1 MESRIITNGQF
12 KLEYKDKRDTG
23 RFFDRVLMPSQWFAQ
38 KYPEQAERWGSPFM
52 EHSFLMLRGGFSEE
66 EVNPYGL
73 NDDFFAAILG
83 GDKRLG
89 HSVIFYQ
96 PEQTFYFKDYDGWF
110 YPVSEQKLTCLLSNL
125 LVRCAQEMP
134 KKVHIHNLFVG
145 FRTPEQL
152 RSIIQKAKTI
162 LSVSAEFFS
171 ELSPHQRR
179 EGPELIV
186 RTAKVFVAD
195 SIIEQAGNLMIQNA
209 QDRFH
214 DYCHQ
219 RNLKG
224 LKKRETRPL
233 LIDAVQQQ
241 FGHGLRHDL
250 EVDGKKA
257 KGWSGIVL
265 GAEVAAHINN

>member
-12 KLEYKDKRDTG
+12 RLEYQDKNERG
-23 RFFDRVLMPSQWFAQ
+23 RFTDHILMPSQWFAA
-38 KYPEQAERWGSPFM
+38 KYPEQAERWGAPFM
-52 EHSFLMLRGGFSEE
+52 EHSFLMLKGGFQEE
-66 EVNPYGL
+66 EVNPYAI

-83 GDKRLG
+83 GDKRFG
-89 HSVIFYQ
+89 HSVVFYQ
-96 PEQTFYFKDYDGWF
+96 PEQTFYFKDYDDWF

-125 LVRCAQEMP
+125 MIRCAQEMP
-134 KKVHIHNLFVG
+134 RKVHIHNLFVE
-145 FRTPEQL
+145 FRSPETL
-152 RSIIQKAKTI
+152 RTVIQKAKTT
-162 LSVSAEFFS
+162 LAVGAEFFS

-195 SIIEQAGNLMIQNA
+195 SIIEKTGQLVIQNA

-214 DYCHQ
+214 EYCHQ

-224 LKKRETRPL
+224 IKRRETRPL

-241 FGHGLRHDL
+241 SGYGLRHDL
-250 EVDGKKA
+250 VVNGK
-257 KGWSGIVL
+257 V
-265 GAEVAAHINN
+265 HCNN

>member
-1 MESRIITNGQF
+1 MASSPITAGHF
-12 KLEYKDKRDTG
+12 RLEYQDARVG
-23 RFFDRVLMPSQWFAQ
+23 RRFDRIHMPSQWFALR
-38 KYPEQAERWGSPFM
+38 YPEHAERWGAPFM
-52 EHSFLMLRGGFSEE
+52 EHTVLLLRDSHPEE
-66 EVNPYGL
+66 EVNPYAI

-83 GDKRLG
+83 GDKQFG

-125 LVRCAQEMP
+125 LIRCAQEMP
-134 KKVHIHNLFVG
+134 RKVHIHNLFVE
-145 FRTPEQL
+145 FRKPEQL
-152 RSIIQKAKTI
+152 RSIILKAKSM
-162 LSVSAEFFS
+162 LAVSAEFFS

-195 SIIEQAGNLMIQNA
+195 SIIQQAGQLAIQAA

-214 DYCHQ
+214 DFCFQ
-219 RNLKG
+219 RNVKG

-233 LIDAVQQQ
+233 LIDVVQEQ
-241 FGHGLRHDL
+241 FGCGLRHDL
-250 EVDGKKA
+250 MQNGKKVR
-257 KGWSGIVL
+257 GWTGIAL
-265 GAEVAAHINN
+265 GEELTAHSNN